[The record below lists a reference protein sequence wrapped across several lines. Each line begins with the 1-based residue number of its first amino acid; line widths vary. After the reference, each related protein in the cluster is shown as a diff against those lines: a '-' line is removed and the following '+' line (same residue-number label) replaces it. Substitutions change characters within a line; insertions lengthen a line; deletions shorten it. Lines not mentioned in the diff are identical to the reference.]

1 MGGALSREL
10 RVISLTLEEEAE
22 ECRRKALCYLGR
34 PEAPLLLKV
43 AREFDRLAL
52 QRRTGQ
58 RTRPPQNPVLTD
70 RSARGIDCE

>member
-1 MGGALSREL
+1 M
-10 RVISLTLEEEAE
+10 ISLSLEEEAE

-52 QRRTGQ
+52 QRLNDQ
-58 RTRPPQNPVLTD
+58 RTPRSQNPILTD